1 MLYPMNVQGQG
12 DNPLNLSKTV
22 EVLTTKMDL
31 SSKKIDNTNQTV
43 MNLEIHLDHLA
54 RQDKYLS
61 RRLSQCERDTII
73 INNVLNQLIK

>member
-1 MLYPMNVQGQG
+1 MLYPMKVQGHG

-22 EVLTTKMDL
+22 EVLTTKLDTL
-31 SSKKIDNTNQTV
+31 SKKNDNTNQTV

-61 RRLSQCERDTII
+61 RRLSQFEKNTTNI
-73 INNVLNQLIK
+73 